1 VKKILFDV
9 GHPAQVH
16 NFKNIYWDLE
26 KRGWEGIFV
35 TKDKEICVELLEK
48 YNLPFIVLSKTRKG
62 IFKKILFLIRDIFRF
77 GNIVK
82 EFRPNMIINRMS
94 IHSLIVSKVLK
105 INQISIADT
114 EKSLNFTL
122 LSDTILT
129 ATSFEKDFG
138 DKHLRYE
145 ANIEL
150 FYLHPNWFKPDDSIY
165 KLLDIDKKTK
175 YVIVRFVSWDAH
187 HDVGQKGFSY
197 EQKVK
202 LVKKLSQKVKVFISS
217 EIELPTELDKY
228 QITIPIE
235 RIHDALYFASLYIGE
250 GATMASES
258 AMLGTPAIYVNSL
271 NGAGIFKELEK
282 EGLFYIITDGKEAI
296 SKALNIVDNKSKE
309 IYKIRKENYIN
320 KKIDV
325 TAFTVWFI
333 EEYPKSIEILKNDS
347 NYQSRFK

>member
-1 VKKILFDV
+1 MKKILFDV

-82 EFRPNMIINRMS
+82 EFRPNIIINRMS

-165 KLLDIDKKTK
+165 KLLDIDKKTR

>member
-1 VKKILFDV
+1 MKKILFDV

-26 KRGWEGIFV
+26 KKGWEGLFV

-82 EFRPNMIINRMS
+82 EFRPNIIINRMS
-94 IHSLIVSKVLK
+94 IHSLIVSKILK
-105 INQISIADT
+105 INQISLADT

-138 DKHLRYE
+138 DKHLRYK

-150 FYLHPNWFKPDDSIY
+150 FYLHPNWFKPNNSIY
-165 KLLDIDKKTK
+165 ELLNIDKKTR

-197 EQKVK
+197 EQKVE

-217 EIELPTELDKY
+217 EIELPPELDKY

-309 IYKIRKENYIN
+309 IYRIRKEKYIK

-333 EEYPKSIEILKNDS
+333 ENYPKSIEILKNDS

>member
-1 VKKILFDV
+1 MKKILFDV

>member
-1 VKKILFDV
+1 MKKILFDV

-26 KRGWEGIFV
+26 KKGWEGLFV

-48 YNLPFIVLSKTRKG
+48 YNLPFIVLSKTKKG
-62 IFKKILFLIRDIFRF
+62 ILKKILFLIRDIFRF
-77 GNIVK
+77 SSIVK
-82 EFRPNMIINRMS
+82 EFRPNIIINRMS
-94 IHSLIVSKVLK
+94 IHSLIVSKILK
-105 INQISIADT
+105 INQISLADT

-138 DKHLRYE
+138 DKHLRYK

-150 FYLHPNWFKPDDSIY
+150 FYLHPNWFKPNNSIY
-165 KLLDIDKKTK
+165 ELLNIDKKTR

-197 EQKVK
+197 EQKVE

-217 EIELPTELDKY
+217 EIELPPELDKY

-296 SKALNIVDNKSKE
+296 SKAIDIVDNKSKE
-309 IYKIRKENYIN
+309 VYKIKKENYIN

-333 EEYPKSIEILKNDS
+333 EEYPKSIEILKNDP